1 MKTKYDMRICKCGR
15 IHMVDNSVLMKALN
29 NNKNLL
35 LICAGCGNATLIGAD
50 IEKNLFDENKTSYM
64 MYACDF
70 SEYEN
75 ASITV
80 SDFTPTEKHKGIEE
94 IVYSHGYRVP
104 MMSGMYAT
112 DYSFGM
118 FSDRWY
124 PDFYKIQ
131 RSDITVKEIMEFI
144 DEYTHDRTTV
154 NMSRFIR
161 ETPDDVLDEISRF
174 MIEGLNFYGTKW
186 ETEWNSRPI
195 EP

>member
-1 MKTKYDMRICKCGR
+1 MSGKYDMKICKCGR
-15 IHMVDNSVLMKALN
+15 IHMVDNEVLDRALE

-50 IEKNLFDENKTSYM
+50 IEPDWIEPNKNCYM
-64 MYACDF
+64 MYSGDF
-70 SEYEN
+70 SRYKDRSIKVNDFESTEN
-75 ASITV
+75 
-80 SDFTPTEKHKGIEE
+80 HKGIEE
-94 IVYSHGYRVP
+94 IVYSHGYKVP

-112 DYSFGM
+112 DYFNGS

-154 NMSRFIR
+154 NMSRFIH
-161 ETPDDVLDEISRF
+161 ETPEEILEVISHYHIDGF
-174 MIEGLNFYGTKW
+174 NFKGTKW
-186 ETEWNSRPI
+186 ETEWNSK
-195 EP
+195 